1 MHYFQSLCGATEL
14 CELEGLQITKYDM
27 TISNIIREALKRS
40 SGQHKCYKD
49 HCFAVV
55 LYSICYLIISPCSY
69 WYSNTLDA
77 IIKNRSQLNNSM
89 HSKHCLTS
97 VTQPDS
103 VIIFSN
109 NINLHISE
117 VSHGELSN
125 LTESRIS
132 SETLI
137 LRNYTGK
144 TGFLMWS
151 SSQSITCIYQQN
163 KKVKQLFSLLTF
175 EDSRSPATKQTKHVR
190 GVNNL
195 VEKINKILFKINRN
209 VRLWNMI
216 YNLFA
221 AHIKL
226 LKLKGNTSRENTEKN
241 MYNSM
246 EPVAKK
252 GFWKTF
258 KENIQL
264 RMLERRKNY
273 FPNAMRD

>member
-1 MHYFQSLCGATEL
+1 
-14 CELEGLQITKYDM
+14 M